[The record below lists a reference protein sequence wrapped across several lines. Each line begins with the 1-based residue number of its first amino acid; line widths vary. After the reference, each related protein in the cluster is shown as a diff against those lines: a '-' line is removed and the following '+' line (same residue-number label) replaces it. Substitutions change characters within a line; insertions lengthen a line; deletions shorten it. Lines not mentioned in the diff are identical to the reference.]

1 MRNVAKTHLAIALLA
16 AATTA
21 AVTGFLTSGDAVA
34 DHQNG
39 YASDSALRAENKQL
53 KAELSYYQSAYDEMA
68 DGLDRIDRA
77 ADQLRD
83 RRSRTK
89 IQRLVENT
97 RDRAAHY
104 VDGIERDGWGRD
116 DVDVR
121 DHRYDTSYD
130 GYYALT
136 DSELKTVASRVS
148 AESYADDQLAL
159 IKAVA
164 KTSYFTVDQVVS
176 LMKLCSYEDT
186 RIEIA
191 ATLYPRVLDSQ
202 NWYLVYDGLTYS
214 SSKKTLRER
223 IGQ

>member
-21 AVTGFLTSGDAVA
+21 AVTGFLPTGDAVA
-34 DHQNG
+34 DHRDG
-39 YASDSALRAENKQL
+39 YATDSALRAENKQL

-68 DGLDRIDRA
+68 DGLDRIDLA
-77 ADQLRD
+77 ADALRD
-83 RRSRTK
+83 RKARTRL
-89 IQRLVENT
+89 QRLIETT

-104 VDGIERDGWGRD
+104 IDGVERDGWGREDRLDGHD
-116 DVDVR
+116 D
-121 DHRYDTSYD
+121 Y

-136 DSELKTVASRVS
+136 DSELKTMISRVQG
-148 AESYADDQLAL
+148 ESYADDQLAL

-164 KTSYFTVDQVVS
+164 QSNYFTADQVVA

-202 NWYLVYDGLTYS
+202 NWYLVYDGLSYS